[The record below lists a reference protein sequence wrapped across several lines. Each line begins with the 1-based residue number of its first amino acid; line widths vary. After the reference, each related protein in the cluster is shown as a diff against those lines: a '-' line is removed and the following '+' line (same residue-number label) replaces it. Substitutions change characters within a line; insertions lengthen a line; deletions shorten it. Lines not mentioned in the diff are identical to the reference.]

1 MCTKEALGGIH
12 KPLGNN
18 DVPISKVIKQRGPKC
33 QDSNE
38 KSLNHDE
45 AFPYA
50 KIDPK
55 PSDAF

>member
-1 MCTKEALGGIH
+1 MGIQ
-12 KPLGNN
+12 KSLGNN
-18 DVPISKVIKQRGPKC
+18 DVPVSKAIKHWETKC